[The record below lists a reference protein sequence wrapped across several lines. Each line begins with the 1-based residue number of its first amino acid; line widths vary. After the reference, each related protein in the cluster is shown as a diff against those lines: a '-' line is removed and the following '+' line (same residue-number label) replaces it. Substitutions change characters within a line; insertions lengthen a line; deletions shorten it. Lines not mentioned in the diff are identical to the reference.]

1 MSAGSLSFA
10 HGLLATGVGDAV
22 VLSKTSP
29 ALTVL
34 VASFWLGDKL
44 RVHDIISVRLCCV
57 LDLPLPPF
65 HCHSCLSTVFSLSFH
80 CRQVL
85 LCLGGVALITQ
96 SSVEEPVADTA
107 LADGEQPAG
116 VAAAAAGG
124 LGADGAWQENVRAAF
139 LEHTLLGGLLSHNA
153 SMHATMPAPRWMTSV
168 SNAAP
173 GPGWGRRRCWGQ
185 RRRLL
190 VVGRDVCGGY
200 VYIVG
205 TDLGSGVYKT
215 QPANRIRYA
224 ILWNRC
230 AVWSVGADHVG
241 VFRHN
246 DPETLS

>member
-44 RVHDIISVRLCCV
+44 RVHDIISVRLCCF
-57 LDLPLPPF
+57 LDLPLPF
-65 HCHSCLSTVFSLSFH
+65 HCRFIAFPVFSLSFH

-153 SMHATMPAPRWMTSV
+153 SMHATMPCNNARAPLDDKCLERGTRARMGSAEV
-168 SNAAP
+168 LGVAKKAL
-173 GPGWGRRRCWGQ
+173 GCRA
-185 RRRLL
+185 RRLRWL
-190 VVGRDVCGGY
+190 
-200 VYIVG
+200 
-205 TDLGSGVYKT
+205 
-215 QPANRIRYA
+215 
-224 ILWNRC
+224 C
-230 AVWSVGADHVG
+230 AYH
-241 VFRHN
+241 RH
-246 DPETLS
+246 

>member
-96 SSVEEPVADTA
+96 SSVEEPVADAALADAA
-107 LADGEQPAG
+107 LADG
-116 VAAAAAGG
+116 VAAAEAGG
-124 LGADGAWQENVRAAF
+124 LGADGAWQENVRAPF
-139 LEHTLLGGLLSHNA
+139 PEHTLLGGLLSHNA
-153 SMHATMPAPRWMTSV
+153 SMHATMPCNNARAPLDDKCLERGTRARMGSAEV
-168 SNAAP
+168 LGAAKKAP
-173 GPGWGRRRCWGQ
+173 GCRA
-185 RRRLL
+185 RRLRWL
-190 VVGRDVCGGY
+190 
-200 VYIVG
+200 
-205 TDLGSGVYKT
+205 
-215 QPANRIRYA
+215 
-224 ILWNRC
+224 C
-230 AVWSVGADHVG
+230 AYH
-241 VFRHN
+241 RH
-246 DPETLS
+246 